1 MDREQEEVVLRCT
14 AHYIEALQAGHQ
26 PEISDYLARY
36 PQYADAIA
44 NFIAYYQTVELPQAQ
59 PIESMDN
66 TDSLHSA
73 DEFTSEF
80 HIAIESAWQ
89 RVLMP
94 GTTPEH
100 MNRNMEDLGK
110 ATQVPEP
117 EKIAE
122 SGKQEKPEVMG
133 EVVYGQTI
141 QSLFL
146 AAKQQQLSPSQLATR
161 LTISEDILLLLEQQ
175 ALLLES
181 IPQELYGRLAK
192 TLHQPERAVRAYL
205 GLQRRQQVAE
215 HPAIYDTGNS
225 GNARDTTRS
234 TQKVSFREV
243 IDKSEKLSAE
253 QKKFWR
259 DVLTKDEL

>member
-26 PEISDYLARY
+26 PKISDYLARY

-59 PIESMDN
+59 PIESTDGTDN
-66 TDSLHSA
+66 IDDTDSLNSA

-94 GTTPEH
+94 EAAPARG
-100 MNRNMEDLGK
+100 N
-110 ATQVPEP
+110 
-117 EKIAE
+117 
-122 SGKQEKPEVMG
+122 
-133 EVVYGQTI
+133 I

-146 AAKQQQLSPSQLATR
+146 AAKQQQLSISQLATR
-161 LTISEDILLLLEQQ
+161 LIISEDILLLLEQQ
-175 ALLLES
+175 ALLPES
-181 IPQELYGRLAK
+181 IPQELYRRLAK

-205 GLQRRQQVAE
+205 GWQRRQQVAE
-215 HPAIYDTGNS
+215 RPAIYDTGNAGS
-225 GNARDTTRS
+225 GGDTTRP

-243 IDKSEKLSAE
+243 IDKSENLSAE

-259 DVLTKDEL
+259 DVLTKEEM